1 VKKKLTK
8 HGNSAAIVIE
18 KPILELLQI
27 DFDTELEI
35 QTDGQ
40 NLVISPIK
48 KDQKQKK
55 TELVKALEKVKQNHG
70 QTLKKLAK

>member
-1 VKKKLTK
+1 MKKKLTK

-40 NLVISPIK
+40 NLVISPVK
-48 KDQKQKK
+48 KGQKK
-55 TELVKALEKVKQNHG
+55 RQAKLSQALQSVKKNHED
-70 QTLKKLAK
+70 TFKKLAK

>member
-1 VKKKLTK
+1 MKKKLTK
-8 HGNSAAIVIE
+8 HGNSAALLIE

-40 NLVISPIK
+40 TLVISPVRKGQKAK
-48 KDQKQKK
+48 KEKM
-55 TELVKALEKVKQNHG
+55 LKALNRVKQNHG
-70 QTLKKLAK
+70 ETLKKLAR

>member
-1 VKKKLTK
+1 MKKKLTK

>member
-1 VKKKLTK
+1 MKKKLTK

-27 DFDTELEI
+27 DFETELEI

-55 TELVKALEKVKQNHG
+55 AKLVKALEKVKQNHG

>member
-1 VKKKLTK
+1 MKKKLTK

-35 QTDGQ
+35 QTDSQ

-48 KDQKQKK
+48 KNQAQKK
-55 TELVKALEKVKQNHG
+55 AKVLKALEKVKKHHG
-70 QTLKKLAK
+70 PTLKKLAK